1 MPYRWGNGMA
11 LQFLL
16 DITCDPVAP
25 AIPSHEEY
33 TLPSD
38 DGTVTINSVVYP
50 TISNSPTTVTKN
62 STFDNKLIT
71 RNYNA
76 NLT

>member
-1 MPYRWGNGMA
+1 MV

-16 DITCDPVAP
+16 DIICDKPAP
-25 AIPSHEEY
+25 TIPSHEEY
-33 TLPSD
+33 TLATD
-38 DGTVTINSVVYP
+38 DGMVTINSVVYP
-50 TISNSPTTVTKN
+50 TLSNSPTTVTKN

-71 RNYNA
+71 RNYNS